1 MGKNNKT
8 KHALQFPGNIR
19 QHLLNSTLV
28 CFVSPGRLGQL
39 GLKEGF
45 PTAVKNISSVIGMFI
60 QHAQD
65 EGKTVAFTTLE
76 LFFLHVLRT

>member
-1 MGKNNKT
+1 M
-8 KHALQFPGNIR
+8 QFPENISQR
-19 QHLLNSTLV
+19 LLNSALL
-28 CFVSPGRLGQL
+28 CFVFPGRLGQL

-65 EGKTVAFTTLE
+65 EGKTVAFFTLE
-76 LFFLHVLRT
+76 LFSLLVLST